1 MREAV
6 EELTP
11 ENTSRKLDNLGRI
24 VIPKSLR
31 TRLGIS
37 ENEELQFYTMRK
49 DGISY
54 ICLTNCHEEDP
65 KYRNAASVLE
75 ELGIDIPLELLK
87 KLD

>member
-1 MREAV
+1 MI
-6 EELTP
+6 ELTP

-24 VIPKSLR
+24 VIPKGLR

-37 ENEELQFYTMRK
+37 EAEELQFYTMRK

-65 KYRNAASVLE
+65 KYRAAASVLE
-75 ELGIDIPLELLK
+75 ELGIEIPPELLE

>member
-1 MREAV
+1 MI
-6 EELTP
+6 ELTP

-24 VIPKSLR
+24 VIPKGLR

-37 ENEELQFYTMRK
+37 EADELQFYTMRK

-54 ICLTNCHEEDP
+54 ICLTKCHEEDS
-65 KYRNAASVLE
+65 KYRVAASVLE
-75 ELGIDIPLELLK
+75 ELGIEIPPELLE